1 MSDTYATCVEC
12 GEPHDI
18 AESYQP
24 APGVWRCLACL
35 ERERAHLTD
44 EFAAARLRRA
54 MNRAIADL
62 GLEVPR

>member
-1 MSDTYATCVEC
+1 MSDAYVHCC
-12 GEPHDI
+12 QCSEPHDI

-35 ERERAHLTD
+35 EKERAHLTD

-54 MNRAIADL
+54 MNRAIAS
-62 GLEVPR
+62 LELSR

>member
-1 MSDTYATCVEC
+1 MSDTYVTCCQCSEA
-12 GEPHDI
+12 HDI

-35 ERERAHLTD
+35 EKERAHLTD

-54 MNRAIADL
+54 MNTAIKEL
-62 GLEVPR
+62 GLR